1 MSIELHPSSMEVD
14 PTVAP
19 VALGRDRSA
28 PVEEERDFTCILCQ
42 AEETLEAEGEALVMA
57 AFVQNST
64 VLSRR
69 RPLAPS
75 PSVSGEEAAYL
86 VPPEDASQSSEESFP
101 LLRYEYRC

>member
-1 MSIELHPSSMEVD
+1 MEVD

-19 VALGRDRSA
+19 VALGKDRSA
-28 PVEEERDFTCILCQ
+28 PIEEERDFTCILCQ

-86 VPPEDASQSSEESFP
+86 VPPMEDASQSSEESFP
-101 LLRYEYRC
+101 LLRYEYRS